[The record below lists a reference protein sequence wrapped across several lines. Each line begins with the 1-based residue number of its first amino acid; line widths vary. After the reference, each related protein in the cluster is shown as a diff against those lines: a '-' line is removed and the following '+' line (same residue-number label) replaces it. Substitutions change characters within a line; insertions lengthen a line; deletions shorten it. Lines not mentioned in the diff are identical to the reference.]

1 MGEKNS
7 VKGKVAEIQRKKYYN
22 VKREEIK
29 NDEKREEKQKR
40 GQKSKRRINK
50 MSREEMT
57 E

>member
-7 VKGKVAEIQRKKYYN
+7 VRGKVAEIQRKKYYN

-50 MSREEMT
+50 MSREEWT
-57 E
+57 